1 MSRLPLALAV
11 EPRLLPYAVA
21 NGFYM
26 DSKARSLLFLII
38 LRDNLFGS
46 TATLF
51 SGKCLK
57 NLFLSLRQTQKRL
70 HKMLENFA
78 SLNHR
83 KSMRFASLLGSLY
96 SVCLL
101 REPSPLK
108 FVWKRRVMN
117 LVIVPLSSWTD
128 QATSVLS

>member
-1 MSRLPLALAV
+1 
-11 EPRLLPYAVA
+11 
-21 NGFYM
+21 
-26 DSKARSLLFLII
+26 
-38 LRDNLFGS
+38 
-46 TATLF
+46 
-51 SGKCLK
+51 
-57 NLFLSLRQTQKRL
+57 
-70 HKMLENFA
+70 MLENFA

-117 LVIVPLSSWTD
+117 LVIVLLNSWID